1 MGFVANRKP
10 RRSAPQ
16 PRGVSV
22 ASTPRPS
29 FQSRFAGLL
38 AAVGLCIAT
47 LIAYANSFRG
57 GFIVD
62 SDILVLQ
69 DARLQQASADNIS
82 LIFHHTYWWPF
93 FESGLYRPVTTLS
106 FLFNYSVIGN
116 GADPAGYHWIN
127 LLLHLVSVLLLF
139 GICLRLMRSYWP
151 SVFVAA
157 VWAVHPVLTGSV
169 TNIAGRADL
178 LVGVALLSG
187 FWMYLKST
195 ESSGPVRMALLVGLA
210 AATTVG
216 VFSKENAVAI
226 LGVIVLYEF
235 AMWKGRKQLKGALLG
250 CLALLPPLFLM
261 WYQRSVVLADTSPPT
276 TLFVDN
282 PLTRAGFLTA
292 RLTALKV
299 LGKYLWL
306 LIWPSNLS
314 WDHSYNQIPLVQ
326 GGLQDWFALLTV
338 GAALIISAILF
349 KRNRLAFFFLG
360 FAFVAMVPT
369 SNLIILIG
377 TIMAERFLYLP
388 SIGFAACVVL
398 GVYEVGRRVKSPVVS
413 PVILGVIIA
422 AFGARTLV
430 RNNDWSTPLA
440 MDASG
445 VRNSP
450 DSFKTHDALGSDL
463 FEADHSFSGIEKAID
478 EADASIAI
486 INVVPDAQNT
496 ARPFTNAGIYY
507 ERRGDQLALRD
518 PDRRNPEIVKSYQKS
533 LQLLLRART
542 IDSLAGDRFVAGE
555 KARGKLDSEIAP
567 QGLPQLYQNLAL
579 TYVRLGDLANAYEA
593 ATRAKSL
600 APDRA
605 DYVLL
610 SALSSATNHKDEAAT
625 ALIEGFLTTHNS
637 AFLPRLRNLYS
648 GGLDPKGCAFIQTAN
663 GLNLNYSCEIVYV
676 GLCKASAELMDIYRK
691 KQKPEVAADF
701 ERQATEEF
709 GCSRIR

>member
-1 MGFVANRKP
+1 
-10 RRSAPQ
+10 
-16 PRGVSV
+16 
-22 ASTPRPS
+22 
-29 FQSRFAGLL
+29 LL
-38 AAVGLCIAT
+38 
-47 LIAYANSFRG
+47 AYANSIRG

-69 DARLQQASADNIS
+69 DARLQQASAENIG

-93 FESGLYRPVTTLS
+93 FESGLYRPLTTLS
-106 FLFNYSVIGN
+106 FLFNYSVLGN
-116 GADPAGYHWIN
+116 AADPAGYHWTN
-127 LLLHLVSVLLLF
+127 LLLHAVSVLFLF
-139 GICLRLMRSYWP
+139 GICLRLMKSFWP

-157 VWAVHPVLTGSV
+157 LWALHPVLTESV

-178 LVGVALLSG
+178 LAGVALLSG
-187 FWMYLKST
+187 FWMYLKSA
-195 ESSGPVRMALLVGLA
+195 ESSGAARVAWLIGLA

-235 AMWKGRKQLKGALLG
+235 AMWKDRKQVKGAVLG
-250 CLALLPPLFLM
+250 CAALLPPFLLM
-261 WYQRSVVLADTSPPT
+261 WYQRSVVLAGTSPPT

-282 PLTRAGFLTA
+282 PLTGAGFLTA

-299 LGKYLWL
+299 LAKYLWL

-314 WDHSYNQIPLVQ
+314 WDHSYNQIPLVH
-326 GGLQDWFALLTV
+326 GTPQDWFALLSV
-338 GAALIISAILF
+338 GAVLLISAILF
-349 KRNRLAFFFLG
+349 RKNRLAFFFIG

-398 GVYEVGRRVKSPVVS
+398 GVYELGRRAKSPLVA

-422 AFGARTLV
+422 AFGARTVV
-430 RNNDWSTPLA
+430 RNADWSTPLA
-440 MDASG
+440 MDTSG

-450 DSFKTHDALGSDL
+450 DSFKTHDALGSDT
-463 FEADHSFSGIEKAID
+463 FEADHSLTGIGKAID
-478 EADASIAI
+478 EADASIAV
-486 INVVPDAQNT
+486 INAVPDAQNT

-518 PDRRNPEIVKSYQKS
+518 PSRRDPEIGKSYQRS

-579 TYVRLGDLANAYEA
+579 TYVRLNDIPNAFEA
-593 ATRAKSL
+593 AVRARSL

-610 SALSSATNHKDEAAT
+610 SALSSATNHNDEAAT
-625 ALIEGFLTTHNS
+625 ALIEGFLMTHNS
-637 AFLPRLRNLYS
+637 ALLPRLRNVYAA
-648 GGLDPKGCAFIQTAN
+648 GLDQKGCAFVQTSS
-663 GLNLNYSCEIVYV
+663 GPNLNYSCEVV
-676 GLCKASAELMDIYRK
+676 HAGLCKASAELMDIYK
-691 KQKPEVAADF
+691 KNQKPEVAADI
-701 ERQATEEF
+701 ERQATEQL
-709 GCSRIR
+709 GCPRTR